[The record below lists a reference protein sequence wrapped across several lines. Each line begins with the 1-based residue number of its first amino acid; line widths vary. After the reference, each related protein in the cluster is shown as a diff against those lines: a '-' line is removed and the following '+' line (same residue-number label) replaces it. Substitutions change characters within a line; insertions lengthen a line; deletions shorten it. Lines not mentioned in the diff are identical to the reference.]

1 MSVFSQIH
9 QYMKHKPV
17 QSFLII
23 VVLILLGYYVYTKF
37 FKKEHMD
44 MAGKGAAAIS
54 SYSLMLLLCLIIPYL
69 ILYYIVK
76 YASKNAIKETSQSKS
91 K

>member
-1 MSVFSQIH
+1 MFAQIH
-9 QYMKHKPV
+9 QYMKDKPL

-23 VVLILLGYYVYTKF
+23 VVLILLTYYVYTRF
-37 FKKEHMD
+37 FRKEHMD
-44 MAGKGAAAIS
+44 MAEKGAGAIS
-54 SYSLMLLLCLIIPYL
+54 SVISLCIIITIIPWL

-76 YASKNAIKETSQSKS
+76 YASKNAIRETSQSKS